1 MAIKKPELLVTAGS
15 LEEIRAYIKAGATAV
30 QIGEARYGMRLPGD
44 ITRGQL
50 KEAVQLAHDL
60 GGKLYIVAN
69 NIMSNEVLDELP
81 DYLRSVQDSG
91 ADALVFG
98 DPAVLISMKQAG
110 VQLPLHWNPEMTATN
125 YATANYWA
133 SKGAVRFVLAREL
146 NEQEI
151 HEIKANTAMEVE
163 LQVHGM
169 TNIFHSKRRMVS
181 AYQGHLGADKE
192 GESEGKYGVDKQMI
206 LIEAERQEEKYPVY
220 EDVNG
225 THIMSSDDLCLLEI
239 AHELIDIGIDSF
251 KVESFMKS
259 REYVEA
265 VLRIYRMAIDAYSDN
280 PSDYECREEWL
291 EALQEIQPKDREL
304 SFGFMFK
311 EQVY

>member
-1 MAIKKPELLVTAGS
+1 MKKPELLVTAGS
-15 LEEIRAYIKAGATAV
+15 LEEIDAYIEAGATAV
-30 QIGEARYGMRLPGD
+30 QVGETRFGMRLPGE
-44 ITRGQL
+44 IAQEQL
-50 KEAVQLAHDL
+50 QEAVQLAHRR
-60 GGKLYIVAN
+60 GARLYVAVN
-69 NIMSNEVLDELP
+69 NIMANEVLNELP
-81 DYLRSVQDSG
+81 GYLQAVEASG

-133 SKGAVRFVLAREL
+133 SKGAVRFVMAREL

-151 HEIKANTAMEVE
+151 HDIKANTAMEVE

-181 AYQGHLGADKE
+181 AYQEHLGSHAGTEAE
-192 GESEGKYGVDKQMI
+192 GSYGPDRQMI

-220 EDVNG
+220 EDANG
-225 THIMSSDDLCLLEI
+225 THIMSSDDICLLEI
-239 AHELIDIGIDSF
+239 LHELMEVGIDSF

-259 REYVEA
+259 SSYVRE
-265 VLRIYRMAIDAYSDN
+265 VLRIYRTAIDVYYEN
-280 PSDYECREEWL
+280 PEGYECREEWL
-291 EALQEIQPKDREL
+291 DALQKLQPEDREL